1 MFFVN
6 FYPQVLRLDQ
16 SYSVMN
22 IDGAGQ
28 IAAKN
33 SHFHGW
39 KSVIGGFLIHLVLGT
54 LYLWGNITEA
64 VTAHLR
70 KYDESI
76 TYNDTI
82 LVYACA
88 LAGQGCFMIV
98 GGLIEARIG
107 ARWCCLL
114 GGAILVSGTLLSST
128 ATTLS
133 QLLITDGIMFGVGM
147 GICYTA
153 PIACAARWMPEKK
166 GLLSGII
173 VAGFGGG
180 AFIFGQI
187 ALQIV
192 NSERIGIVSDGTSK
206 ESYYP
211 SDSDVANAVPSMF
224 LNLGLCYSVLILV
237 GSCLLSDPPTV
248 SDQPLIEIC
257 EGSPTGV
264 EENRIPNRVPDSPTV
279 KSYQPPQKDKFE
291 AYSSKRTYH
300 PLATNGSGY
309 TLDDVGVSGEFRDQI
324 GPPEL
329 FRSPLAWQ
337 LSSCMITTTIG
348 GMYLCGTY
356 KTFGQLTFS
365 DEMYLSTI
373 ASTASLFSAAGRIFW
388 GALGDKIG
396 ASEALIIMTFI
407 FSITILTYPSSLTL
421 GKAGFAIWTFLIFFL
436 EGGNFALYMP
446 VTIDTFGGKLAG
458 ANYGIIFTSYSIF
471 SVLNITLLA
480 KFHVSYSF
488 ACQLMAALTFF
499 GFADLCFFRR
509 AVARSSPLSKI

>member
-1 MFFVN
+1 MI
-6 FYPQVLRLDQ
+6 Y
-16 SYSVMN
+16 
-22 IDGAGQ
+22 GQ
-28 IAAKN
+28 GNETAAKN
-33 SHFHGW
+33 AQFHGW

-76 TYNDTI
+76 TYDDTL

-88 LAGQGCFMIV
+88 LAGQGFFMII

-107 ARWCCLL
+107 ARRCCLS
-114 GGAILVSGTLLSST
+114 GGAILVSGTLLSSA
-128 ATTLS
+128 ATTLNY
-133 QLLITDGIMFGVGM
+133 LLLTDGIMFGVGM

-153 PIACAARWMPEKK
+153 PIACASRWMPEKK

-180 AFIFGQI
+180 SFIFGQI

-192 NSERIGIVSDGTSK
+192 NRERIGITSDGTSK

-224 LNLGLCYSVLILV
+224 LYLGLCYSVLILV
-237 GSCLLSDPPTV
+237 GSCLLSDPPATAERR
-248 SDQPLIEIC
+248 LIEVC
-257 EGSPTGV
+257 ESSPSMI
-264 EENRIPNRVPDSPTV
+264 EENTVPNCQTL
-279 KSYQPPQKDKFE
+279 KSTYQPPQRNDFE
-291 AYSSKRTYH
+291 AFSSKQVYH
-300 PLATNGSGY
+300 PVATNVMGHVS
-309 TLDDVGVSGEFRDQI
+309 DDIPVGAECRPQI

-396 ASEALIIMTFI
+396 A
-407 FSITILTYPSSLTL
+407 
-421 GKAGFAIWTFLIFFL
+421 K
-436 EGGNFALYMP
+436 
-446 VTIDTFGGKLAG
+446 V
-458 ANYGIIFTSYSIF
+458 
-471 SVLNITLLA
+471 
-480 KFHVSYSF
+480 
-488 ACQLMAALTFF
+488 
-499 GFADLCFFRR
+499 
-509 AVARSSPLSKI
+509 